1 MKIVAVIPARGGSK
15 SIKNKNIYKINN
27 KPLIFYSIKTAIKSN
42 VFDKIIVSSDSDKIL
57 TLASKFKNIDIIKR
71 PRKLSDDK
79 AQTVDTLLHVVK
91 KIRNNKNY
99 PEIIITLEP
108 TSPLRSKK
116 TIINAVKV
124 FKSNKNIDS
133 LISVVETKSLYGKI
147 KSGIFKYNENKII
160 RRRQDRNSLFKETGT
175 IWGTRV
181 KYLIKFKKVVG
192 GKIYPLI
199 INKNEDL
206 DINNKDDIKMFRK
219 LLK

>member
-1 MKIVAVIPARGGSK
+1 MKIVAIIPARGGSK
-15 SIKNKNIYKINN
+15 SIKNKNIYKIKN
-27 KPLIFYSIKTAIKSN
+27 KPLIFYSIETAIKSN

-57 TLASKFKNIDIIKR
+57 SIVSKFKNIETIKR
-71 PRKLSDDK
+71 PRKISNDK
-79 AQTVDTLLHVVK
+79 AQTVDALFHVLK
-91 KIRNNKNY
+91 KLNNNKF
-99 PEIIITLEP
+99 PEVIITLEP

-124 FKSNKNIDS
+124 FKSNKDIDS
-133 LISVVETKSLYGKI
+133 LISVVETRSLYGRI
-147 KSGIFKYNENKII
+147 RSGIFKYNENKII
-160 RRRQDRNSLFKETGT
+160 RRRQDRNPIFKETGT

-181 KYLIKFKKVVG
+181 KYLVKFKKIIG

-206 DINNKDDIKMFRK
+206 DINNKEDINILKK

>member
-1 MKIVAVIPARGGSK
+1 MKIIAVIPARGGSK

-27 KPLIFYSIKTAIKSN
+27 KPLIFYSIENAIKSN

-57 TLASKFKNIDIIKR
+57 SLASKYKKIEIIKR
-71 PRKLSDDK
+71 PRKISDDK
-79 AQTVDTLLHVVK
+79 SKTVDALLHVVK
-91 KIRNNKNY
+91 KLSNNNHF

-108 TSPLRSKK
+108 TSPLRSRK
-116 TIINAVKV
+116 TIINAVNV
-124 FKSNKNIDS
+124 FKLNKNIDS

-147 KSGIFKYNENKII
+147 NSGLFKYNENKII

-175 IWGTRV
+175 IWGTKV
-181 KYLIKFKKVVG
+181 KYLNKFKRVVG

-206 DINNKDDIKMFRK
+206 DINNKEDIKLFKK
-219 LLK
+219 LVK

>member
-1 MKIVAVIPARGGSK
+1 MTIVAIIPARGGSK
-15 SIKNKNIYKINN
+15 SIKNKNIYKIKN
-27 KPLIFYSIKTAIKSN
+27 KPLIFYSIETAIKSN

-57 TLASKFKNIDIIKR
+57 SIVSKFKNIETIKR
-71 PRKLSDDK
+71 PRKISNDK
-79 AQTVDTLLHVVK
+79 AQTVDALFHVLK
-91 KIRNNKNY
+91 KLNNNNNF

-124 FKSNKNIDS
+124 FKSNKDIDS
-133 LISVVETKSLYGKI
+133 LISVVETRSLYGRI
-147 KSGIFKYNENKII
+147 RSGIFKYNENKII
-160 RRRQDRNSLFKETGT
+160 RRRQDRNPIFKETGT

-181 KYLIKFKKVVG
+181 KYLVKFKKIIG

-206 DINNKDDIKMFRK
+206 DINNKEDINIFKK

>member
-15 SIKNKNIYKINN
+15 SIKNKNIYKIKN
-27 KPLIFYSIKTAIKSN
+27 KPLIFYSIETAIKSN

-57 TLASKFKNIDIIKR
+57 SLASKFKSIETIKR
-71 PRKLSDDK
+71 PRKISNDK
-79 AQTVDTLLHVVK
+79 AQTVDALLHVLK
-91 KIRNNKNY
+91 KLNNNNNF

-116 TIINAVKV
+116 TIINAIKV
-124 FKSNKNIDS
+124 FKSNKDIDS

-160 RRRQDRNSLFKETGT
+160 RRRQDRNPLFKETGT

-181 KYLIKFKKVVG
+181 KYLVKFKKVVG

-206 DINNKDDIKMFRK
+206 DINNKEDINIFKK